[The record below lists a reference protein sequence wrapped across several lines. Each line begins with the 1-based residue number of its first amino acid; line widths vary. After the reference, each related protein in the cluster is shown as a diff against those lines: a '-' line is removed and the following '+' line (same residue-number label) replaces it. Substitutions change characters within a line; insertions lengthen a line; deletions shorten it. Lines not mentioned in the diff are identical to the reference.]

1 MTCGNPLTDPLP
13 TEGEFCYSWPAPDL
27 DDLRESAPVNAR
39 FHLIA
44 GNCASVLEVVAVGV
58 ECGFGQD
65 NSN

>member
-39 FHLIA
+39 FHL
-44 GNCASVLEVVAVGV
+44 
-58 ECGFGQD
+58 
-65 NSN
+65 

>member
-39 FHLIA
+39 FHLIHLIA
-44 GNCASVLEVVAVGV
+44 ENCASVLEVVAVGV
-58 ECGFGQD
+58 ECGFG
-65 NSN
+65 